1 MLLALKLLLCAIAA
15 LGLVAL
21 AAALLNGR
29 RRNQSAEETYDREDP
44 L

>member
-1 MLLALKLLLCAIAA
+1 MLLALKLVLFGI
-15 LGLVAL
+15 GLVAL